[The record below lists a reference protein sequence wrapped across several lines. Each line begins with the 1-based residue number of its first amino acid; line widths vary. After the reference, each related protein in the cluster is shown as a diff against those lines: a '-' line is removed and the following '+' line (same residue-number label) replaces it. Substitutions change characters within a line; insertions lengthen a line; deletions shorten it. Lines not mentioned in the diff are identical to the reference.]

1 MPKVARLFIKS
12 GLVYLF
18 LGITMALVAELP
30 QVRYG
35 ALLLPV
41 YWHMIVIGWVTQV
54 IMGVSVWMFPR
65 RKRSRENIESVP
77 ALLSFWTLNSGL
89 ILRFTA
95 EPFIPLF
102 QGNSVIASVVMISSL
117 LHIAAFFFFLIEI
130 WPRVF
135 IRNKVKRKIQ

>member
-1 MPKVARLFIKS
+1 MPKVTRLFIKS

-18 LGITMALVAELP
+18 LGIIMAFVAELP
-30 QVRYG
+30 QVNTG
-35 ALLLPV
+35 VLLLPV

-54 IMGVSVWMFPR
+54 IMGVSIWMFPR
-65 RKRSRENIESVP
+65 RKRSREKIESVP

-102 QGNSVIASVVMISSL
+102 QGNSAITSVVVISTL
-117 LHIAAFFFFLIEI
+117 LHIAAVLFYLTEI

-135 IRNKVKRKIQ
+135 MRKNVKRKKQ